1 MLITAIRD
9 RLTGW
14 IVWIIVGLICMTFA
28 LWGIQSYF
36 EGLNRVVVAEV
47 NGEEI
52 SYEEYQNALQSR
64 RANMARAFGGRVD
77 QSMFN
82 TPEFRTQ
89 TVDELVSRSLLSEDV
104 QNSGYRIGDE
114 ALTAQIQSFPAFQG
128 SNGQFNKELYV
139 QTLRAQGMS
148 AQGFEESQRQ
158 QSAINQIRASFST
171 SAFVTDQDV
180 DQLVKLTQQEREV
193 DYFTLLPEKFE
204 EGIEV
209 EDAAVT
215 KEFED
220 NKESYRLPAK
230 IKVEYLELSVPTL
243 MEDITVSDE
252 ELELL
257 YEESKDDYIQAERR
271 KASHILIKLAEDAD
285 ADTDR
290 EAREK
295 IEKLLETARADDA
308 DFAELAK
315 ENSEDVGSANNGGDL
330 DYVERGV
337 MVPPF
342 EEALFAMEEGKISDP
357 VRSKFGYHII
367 KLDEIQEERGKT
379 FEEAKDEL
387 NDQEKLRLAE
397 EKFVDLGEL
406 LRTTV
411 FEQDQSLE
419 PASEEIDVELQTSD
433 WITVN
438 EGTGVFSDPSV
449 REAAFT
455 EEVVEQDLNSAV
467 VDVGVD
473 SLVAMRRVEYED
485 SRLPEIDEVKDKVT
499 ESVKSQAL
507 NDMLE
512 SAAKEA
518 VTKLQSGTSWEDT
531 VKELEVESAQ
541 LPIKKDESQSPLERP
556 LAEIVFT
563 MAGPSDD
570 KPVFGEAAI
579 PGSGHVVYALK
590 AVNEID
596 VTSVD
601 DAVRDQLKA
610 QLSQRYGDEA
620 FASYQQGMRERADVR
635 IVDENLGDNV
645 DQGYGGGGYSGGGG
659 VFGG

>member
-1 MLITAIRD
+1 MLISAIRD

-14 IVWIIVGLICMTFA
+14 IVWIIVGLICLTFA

-52 SYEEYQNALQSR
+52 SYEEYQNSLQSR

-89 TVDELVSRSLLSEDV
+89 TVDELVGQTLLREDV
-104 QNSGYRIGDE
+104 DNSGYRIGDE
-114 ALTAQIQSFPAFQG
+114 ALTAQIQSFPVFQG
-128 SNGQFNKELYV
+128 SNGQFNKDLYV
-139 QTLRAQGMS
+139 QTLRSQGMS
-148 AQGFEESQRQ
+148 PQGFEESQRQ
-158 QSAINQIRASFST
+158 QSAVNQIRASFSQ
-171 SAFVTDQDV
+171 SAFVTDHDV
-180 DQLVKLTQQEREV
+180 DRLVKLTQQEREV
-193 DYFTLLPEKFE
+193 DYFTLLPEKYE

-215 KEFED
+215 SEFED
-220 NKESYRLPAK
+220 NKESYRLPARM
-230 IKVEYLELSVPTL
+230 KVEYVELSVPKL
-243 MEDITVSDE
+243 MEDVTVSDE

-257 YEESKDDYIQAERR
+257 YEESRDNYIQAERR
-271 KASHILIKLAEDAD
+271 KASHILVKLAEDAD

-295 IEKLLETARADDA
+295 IEGLLEQARGDA

-315 ENSEDVGSANNGGDL
+315 ENSEDVGSANSGGDL
-330 DYVERGV
+330 GYVERGV

-342 EEALFAMEEGKISDP
+342 EEALFAMEEGTISDP

-367 KLDEIQEERGKT
+367 QLVEVQEERGKT

-387 NDQEKLRLAE
+387 MEQEKLRLAE
-397 EKFVDLGEL
+397 EKYIDLGEL

-411 FEQDQSLE
+411 FEEDQSLE
-419 PASEEIDVELQTSD
+419 PAADEIDVELQTSD
-433 WITVN
+433 WISAN
-438 EGTGVFSDPSV
+438 EGTGVFSDPAV
-449 REAAFT
+449 RQAAFA
-455 EEVVEQDLNSAV
+455 EEVVDEDLNSAV
-467 VDVGVD
+467 VEVGVD
-473 SLVAMRRVEYED
+473 TLVAMRRVEHED
-485 SRLPEIDEVKDKVT
+485 SRLPEFDEVKDKVT
-499 ESVKSQAL
+499 ESVKNQAL
-507 NDMLE
+507 NETLE
-512 SAAKEA
+512 TVAKDA
-518 VTKLQSGTSWEDT
+518 VAKLESGTSWED
-531 VKELEVESAQ
+531 VLEELEVESAQ
-541 LPIKKDESQSPLERP
+541 LPVKKDESQSPVERP
-556 LAEIVFT
+556 LAEVVFT
-563 MAGPSDD
+563 LAGPTDD
-570 KPVFGEAAI
+570 KPVFGSSQI

-590 AVNEID
+590 SVTEVD
-596 VTSVD
+596 VASVD

-635 IVDENLGDNV
+635 ILDENLGDNV
-645 DQGYGGGGYSGGGG
+645 NDGYGGG
-659 VFGG
+659 